1 MDTTV
6 TPDLP
11 TITLPN
17 DPAEVMAR
25 LIKGY
30 NFDYYVEKIYPQIA
44 AHAGSTYNPG
54 QFVLMIVREIAEY
67 ETTQDPELPSLTLL
81 SMEKWI
87 DALANDVDFAKMA
100 KEIFLQ
106 TQKEVRAKMEAK
118 IPPRVEPKGPIKND
132 QLFSAVMKIR
142 GALFDEVRKGDPKH
156 LIDIRRTD
164 DGINPCYHQTEQGLF
179 LEYHYD
185 EPNKIWTPWGYFQM
199 IGFSCCRGD
208 APWEP
213 IIAKYLERLGVT
225 LYLPKTNEK
234 WGQRGPV
241 YAIHRLDDIVLPEPI
256 VREKQNFWSYE
267 KVMRAWKSMYKRY
280 YLEK

>member
-6 TPDLP
+6 IPELP

-17 DPAEVMAR
+17 DPVEVTER

-30 NFDYYVEKIYPQIA
+30 NFDYYIEKLYPQIA

-87 DALANDVDFAKMA
+87 DALANDVDFAKIA
-100 KEIFLQ
+100 KEIYLQ
-106 TQKEVRAKMEAK
+106 TKKEVRAKMDAK

-132 QLFSAVMKIR
+132 QLFKTAMKIR
-142 GALFDEVRKGDPKH
+142 DAFFDEVRRGDPEH
-156 LIDIRRTD
+156 LIDIRMAKN
-164 DGINPCYHQTEQGLF
+164 GINPCYHQTEKGLF
-179 LEYHYD
+179 LEYYYD
-185 EPNKIWTPWGYFQM
+185 QPSKIWTPWGYLDM
-199 IGFSCCRGD
+199 VGFNGYRGD

-213 IIAKYLERLGVT
+213 IIEKFLERLGAT
-225 LYLPKTNEK
+225 LYLPKTIEK

-241 YAIHRLDDIVLPEPI
+241 YAIHRLDDLILPEPKI
-256 VREKQNFWSYE
+256 REKQNFWSYE
-267 KVMRAWKSMYKRY
+267 KVMKALEVMNKRY
-280 YLEK
+280 LGL